1 MNIFVVEDELPAR
14 DRLIATIGRV
24 APTAAVVGV
33 AGSVAD
39 ARGWLA
45 THPLPDVMLLDI
57 QLSDGLS
64 LQLFEH
70 GSLNVP
76 VIFATAYNRFVLEAF
91 DANAIGYLLKPVGD
105 EALARSLA
113 AYSRLRAHFD
123 GSVATMLAGIAARTP
138 PRCRRVISR
147 SGSGYAPLCIES
159 VAYFISLDKC
169 VYAVD
174 RAGARHRLDATL
186 ADLGDDLDPQQY
198 FRATRQLIVAVDAV
212 IGYRAVGKGC
222 IAVQLRPPLLES
234 VVVAQE
240 RASAFKAWLGS

>member
-14 DRLIATIGRV
+14 DRLLATIERV
-24 APTAAVVGV
+24 APTATVVGV
-33 AGSVAD
+33 AGSIAD
-39 ARGWLA
+39 TRGWLA
-45 THPLPDVMLLDI
+45 THPLPDLMLLDI

-76 VIFATAYNRFVLEAF
+76 VIFATAYSRFVLEAF

-105 EALARSLA
+105 EALAKSLA
-113 AYSRLRAHFD
+113 GYSRLRTHFD
-123 GSVATMLAGIAARTP
+123 GGVATMLAGLAPQRS
-138 PRCRRVISR
+138 PRCRRFISR
-147 SGSGYAPLCIES
+147 NGASYAPLS
-159 VAYFISLDKC
+159 VEDIAYFISLDKF

-174 RAGARHRLDATL
+174 REGTRHRLDATL
-186 ADLGDDLDPQQY
+186 ADLGSELDPQQY

-212 IGYRAVGKGC
+212 LGYRAVGKGC
-222 IAVQLRPPLLES
+222 IAVQLRPPLQES

-240 RASAFKAWLGS
+240 RAGAFKAWLGS